1 MPMAATA
8 TIAPRRVA
16 GPQVRGRLT
25 VLVAP
30 GVDPC
35 RLAQALAGRWGPL
48 RPASVHVVAVDSSV
62 PLWSAWA
69 DAELCLFGGV
79 WDLYEECWQGQDLS
93 RARRLADLAA
103 ALADLGVAAT
113 YETFVG
119 ALANAVRQAPGR
131 WPGPIVVARRHRWPA
146 PHWLASR
153 TTRRGRAALA
163 VTHARCNPSPTAARC
178 WPGTRRSSTGST
190 PIPTSTWRCTWA
202 TERLAAI
209 RRVFIPRAGVTLGR
223 YPMRVR
229 SQAKLGV
236 PENVSFEREDVAFA
250 ALHVVGSNNGL
261 VPWTGKTAPTPEQQ
275 AEVDARTAA
284 AVKLIGETFR
294 RARNEDERGVVLMLQ
309 ADMFDPTIP
318 NPVPAQWTGLA
329 PIVQAIAREAARF
342 DGPVLLVNGDSH
354 GFVQDQ
360 PLAAGSPWLA
370 LYGLT
375 APVPNLTRVTVEGS
389 DLVDEWV
396 KLTVHDD
403 DVKGPVFDLER
414 VPFAP

>member
-1 MPMAATA
+1 M
-8 TIAPRRVA
+8 
-16 GPQVRGRLT
+16 
-25 VLVAP
+25 
-30 GVDPC
+30 
-35 RLAQALAGRWGPL
+35 
-48 RPASVHVVAVDSSV
+48 
-62 PLWSAWA
+62 
-69 DAELCLFGGV
+69 
-79 WDLYEECWQGQDLS
+79 
-93 RARRLADLAA
+93 
-103 ALADLGVAAT
+103 
-113 YETFVG
+113 
-119 ALANAVRQAPGR
+119 
-131 WPGPIVVARRHRWPA
+131 
-146 PHWLASR
+146 
-153 TTRRGRAALA
+153 
-163 VTHARCNPSPTAARC
+163 
-178 WPGTRRSSTGST
+178 
-190 PIPTSTWRCTWA
+190 
-202 TERLAAI
+202 
-209 RRVFIPRAGVTLGR
+209 FIPRAGVTLGR